1 MSVVLENRLIRWKLR
16 ELMARKKKTNQ
27 EVANVLQK
35 HWTTISRWKSTDEMP
50 KLDGAE
56 LDGLCKA
63 LQCQLWELIEQVP
76 DEDN

>member
-35 HWTTISRWKSTDEMP
+35 HWTTI
-50 KLDGAE
+50 
-56 LDGLCKA
+56 
-63 LQCQLWELIEQVP
+63 
-76 DEDN
+76 

>member
-1 MSVVLENRLIRWKLR
+1 MSTVLENRLIRWKLR

-27 EVANVLQK
+27 EVADVLQK
-35 HWTTISRWKSTDEMP
+35 HWTTISRWRTSDEMP
-50 KLDGAE
+50 KIDGSE

-63 LQCQLWELIEQVP
+63 LDCQLLDLIEQLP

>member
-1 MSVVLENRLIRWKLR
+1 MSTVLENRLIRWKLR

-27 EVANVLQK
+27 EVADVLQK
-35 HWTTISRWKSTDEMP
+35 HWTTISRWRTSDEMP
-50 KLDGAE
+50 KIDGAE

-63 LQCQLWELIEQVP
+63 LDCQLLDLIEQLP

>member
-1 MSVVLENRLIRWKLR
+1 MIRWKLR

-27 EVANVLQK
+27 EVADVVQK
-35 HWTTISRWKSTDEMP
+35 HWTTISRWRTSDEMP
-50 KLDGAE
+50 KIDGSE

-63 LQCQLWELIEQVP
+63 LDCQLLDLIEQLP